1 MKKYFDAQKTTADEN
16 LLSGFG
22 QKKSTK
28 YKFLDLILDCIN
40 INVKE
45 LIYTN

>member
-22 QKKSTK
+22 QKN
-28 YKFLDLILDCIN
+28 YRFCDLEIRLYNILI
-40 INVKE
+40 
-45 LIYTN
+45 